1 MNKKK
6 LLIVM
11 GGNCM
16 GVGGIESMVIN
27 YYRRLDKSK
36 LQIDFVFFGEGIGL
50 YDEEIY
56 QNGGRIFHLPIKSK
70 HPIKSQRMM
79 KQLLLDRKYDIVH
92 AHLNAAGIY
101 SALKIAKKCNIGVRI
116 SHAHSTNHGTQSR
129 LRWLINDHARKK
141 IVKYTTHNFACSDK
155 AGDWYYG
162 SEPYTIVPNAI
173 DTKRY
178 IFDAQKRDALRKE
191 AGAEGKFVI
200 GHIGSLGYPKN
211 QSFILETFA
220 CLQSVLP
227 ESLLWI
233 VGDGPDR
240 AALEA
245 KAAELG
251 IADKTVFF
259 GQKNDVS
266 GFYRAMDVFMLPSFF
281 EGFPVVIA
289 EAAAADL
296 PCLVSDTVTK
306 TVAVADNIVMKDINE
321 GAEAWAEKVAE
332 FSGHS
337 RRDNTRLII
346 ESGFDIDDQAAKLEQ
361 FYLNG
366 RFVK

>member
-1 MNKKK
+1 
-6 LLIVM
+6 M

-27 YYRRLDKSK
+27 YYRRLDKSR
-36 LQIDFVFFGEGIGL
+36 LQIDFVFFGEGVGL

-56 QNGGRIFHLPIKSK
+56 ANGGRIFHLSVKSK
-70 HPIKSQRMM
+70 HPIKSHKMM
-79 KQLLLDRKYDIVH
+79 KQLLLSEKYDIVH

-101 SALKIAKKCNIGVRI
+101 SALKIAKSCGVGVRI

-129 LRWLINDHARKK
+129 LRWLINDSARKK
-141 IVKYTTHNFACSDK
+141 IVKVTTHNFACSDK
-155 AGDWYYG
+155 AGEWYYG
-162 SEPYTIVPNAI
+162 QKPYAIVPNAV

-178 IFDAQKRDALRKE
+178 VFDKEKRNAFREQNK
-191 AGAEGKFVI
+191 AGDKFVV

-211 QSFILETFA
+211 QSYILDVFKE
-220 CLQSVLP
+220 LQAVLP

-240 AALEA
+240 EALEA
-245 KAAELG
+245 KAKELG
-251 IADKTVFF
+251 IENKTVFF
-259 GQKNDVS
+259 GQRNDVS
-266 GFYRAMDVFMLPSFF
+266 EFYRAMDVFLLPSFF

-306 TVAVADNIVMKDINE
+306 TVAVADNILMLGISE
-321 GAEAWAEKVAE
+321 APSAWASKIAE
-332 FSGHS
+332 FKDYS
-337 RRDNTRLII
+337 RRDNTQLII
-346 ESGFDIDDQAAKLEQ
+346 NSGFDIDDQAAKLEE

-366 RFVK
+366 SF